1 MSNFD
6 DIFESTPQ
14 TDEFDKEA
22 WAAKK
27 KAERDEVYALTDATA
42 EAVCADGGK
51 FREYLDVQAAFRNYS
66 ATNALLILA
75 TKPDARRLGD
85 KDFWRDQG
93 VYIKRQEFGRPIK
106 IVESNGEYTRD
117 DGSIGVGLLIAPAAH
132 GGLPEIV
139 ARFPAVMNDLFHI
152 ELCGDSLK
160 TVLVLLCAYG
170 LAVGVILSS
179 RRNYRRGEEHGSAKW
194 GSARTVNRK
203 YRAAEPEDNK
213 IFTQNVRMGLDG
225 RKHRRNLNTVVVGG
239 SGAGKTR
246 FYAKPNLCQAN
257 TSFTVL
263 DPKGELLRST
273 GHLLRQKGY
282 EVRVLDL
289 LNMEKSHC
297 YNPFVYLRNDNDVQR
312 LVTNLFKS
320 TTPKGSQSN
329 DPFWDT
335 AASMLLLALIFY
347 LKYEAPPDEQNFP
360 MVMEMLRA
368 ADVREDCDE
377 YTSPLDELF
386 ERLEMRNPDHIAVKY
401 YKDYHSGSAKT
412 LKSIQITL
420 AARLEKFNLSSLA
433 ALTATDELDLPSLGE
448 KKVALFALIPDND
461 TSFNFLVSI
470 LYTQLFQQL
479 FYLADHK
486 YGGSLPVPVHFLMD
500 EFSNVSLP
508 EDFSKIL
515 AVMRSR
521 NVYVSIIL
529 QNVAALK
536 ALFEKEWES
545 ILGNCDEFLYLGGNE
560 TSTHKL
566 ISESYLGKSTID
578 TNTYGKSSGR
588 NGNYSTNY
596 QISGREL
603 LTPDEVRML
612 DNRYA
617 LLFIRGERPVMDEK
631 YDILKHPNIALTED
645 GGAAPYE
652 HGGTENAVATLSFA
666 GAAAETLYEPNE
678 PIPDYELL
686 SDEDIEALF

>member
-1 MSNFD
+1 MRHGNNTR
-6 DIFESTPQ
+6 I
-14 TDEFDKEA
+14 
-22 WAAKK
+22 
-27 KAERDEVYALTDATA
+27 L
-42 EAVCADGGK
+42 C
-51 FREYLDVQAAFRNYS
+51 
-66 ATNALLILA
+66 LIGIL
-75 TKPDARRLGD
+75 PVVWL
-85 KDFWRDQG
+85 
-93 VYIKRQEFGRPIK
+93 
-106 IVESNGEYTRD
+106 
-117 DGSIGVGLLIAPAAH
+117 GLLIAPAAS
-132 GGLPEIV
+132 GGLPGIV
-139 ARFPAVMNDLFHI
+139 ARFPAIMNHPFRI
-152 ELCGDSLK
+152 ELCEDSVK
-160 TVLVLLCAYG
+160 TVLFLLCAYG
-170 LAVGVILSS
+170 LGIGIFLSS

-194 GSARTVNRK
+194 GDAKAVNKK
-203 YRAAEPEDNK
+203 YRATKPEDNK
-213 IFTQNVRMGLDG
+213 LFTKNVRMGLDG

-246 FYAKPNLCQAN
+246 FYAKVNLCQAN
-257 TSFTVL
+257 TSFVVL
-263 DPKGELLRST
+263 DPKGELLRDT
-273 GHLLRQKGY
+273 GYLLNQKGY

-297 YNPFVYLRNDNDVQR
+297 YNPFVYLRDDNDVQR
-312 LVTNLFKS
+312 LMTNLFKS

-335 AASMLLLALIFY
+335 AASMLLLALVFY

-368 ADVREDCDE
+368 ADVREECEE
-377 YTSPLDELF
+377 YASPLDELF

-470 LYTQLFQQL
+470 LYTQIFQQL

-508 EDFSKIL
+508 DDFSKIL

-521 NVYVSIIL
+521 SVFVSIIL
-529 QNVAALK
+529 QNIAALK

-566 ISESYLGKSTID
+566 ISESYLGKATID

-617 LLFIRGERPVMDEK
+617 LLFIRGELPIMDEK
-631 YDILKHPNIALTED
+631 YDILKHPNVSLTTD
-645 GGAAPYE
+645 GNAAPYQ
-652 HGGTENAVATLSFA
+652 HGGTENAVATLSLVGVSSA
-666 GAAAETLYEPNE
+666 DIPDMEEPET
-678 PIPDYELL
+678 DYELL
-686 SDEDIEALF
+686 SDEDIEALFLI

>member
-1 MSNFD
+1 M
-6 DIFESTPQ
+6 
-14 TDEFDKEA
+14 K
-22 WAAKK
+22 
-27 KAERDEVYALTDATA
+27 
-42 EAVCADGGK
+42 
-51 FREYLDVQAAFRNYS
+51 RENNPLVLCLFG
-66 ATNALLILA
+66 IL
-75 TKPDARRLGD
+75 PVVWL
-85 KDFWRDQG
+85 
-93 VYIKRQEFGRPIK
+93 
-106 IVESNGEYTRD
+106 
-117 DGSIGVGLLIAPAAH
+117 GLLIAPAAH
-132 GGLPEIV
+132 GGLLEIV
-139 ARFPAVMNDLFHI
+139 AGFPAVVNDPFHI

-203 YRAAEPEDNK
+203 YRAAAPEDNK

-297 YNPFVYLRNDNDVQR
+297 YNPFVYLRDDNDVQR

-386 ERLEMRNPDHIAVKY
+386 ERLEMREPDHIAVKY

-521 NVYVSIIL
+521 NVFVSIIL

-596 QISGREL
+596 QFSGREL

-645 GGAAPYE
+645 GGAASYE

-666 GAAAETLYEPNE
+666 GAAAETVSAPNE
-678 PIPDYELL
+678 PTPDYELL

>member
-1 MSNFD
+1 MKNGKQ
-6 DIFESTPQ
+6 TP
-14 TDEFDKEA
+14 
-22 WAAKK
+22 
-27 KAERDEVYALTDATA
+27 VAL
-42 EAVCADGGK
+42 CLFG
-51 FREYLDVQAAFRNYS
+51 
-66 ATNALLILA
+66 IL
-75 TKPDARRLGD
+75 PVVWL
-85 KDFWRDQG
+85 
-93 VYIKRQEFGRPIK
+93 
-106 IVESNGEYTRD
+106 
-117 DGSIGVGLLIAPAAH
+117 GLLLAPAAH
-132 GGLPEIV
+132 GGLPEII
-139 ARFPAVMNDLFHI
+139 ARFPAAINSPFHI

-160 TVLVLLCAYG
+160 TVLVLLCVYG
-170 LAVGVILSS
+170 LGIGIFLSS

-194 GSARTVNRK
+194 GSAKAVNKK
-203 YRAAEPEDNK
+203 YRAANFEDNK

-225 RKHRRNLNTVVVGG
+225 RKHRRSLNTVVVGG

-257 TSFTVL
+257 TSFVVL
-263 DPKGELLRST
+263 DPKGELIRDT
-273 GHLLRQKGY
+273 GYLLKQKGY

-289 LNMEKSHC
+289 LNMERSHC
-297 YNPFVYLRNDNDVQR
+297 YNPFVYLRDDNDVQR

-347 LKYEAPPDEQNFP
+347 LKYEAPPSEQNFP

-386 ERLEMRNPDHIAVKY
+386 ERLEMKNPDHIAVKY

-433 ALTATDELDLPSLGE
+433 GLTATDELDLPSLGE

-521 NVYVSIIL
+521 QVFVSIIL
-529 QNVAALK
+529 QNISALK

-566 ISESYLGKSTID
+566 ISESYLGKATID

-588 NGNYSTNY
+588 SGNYSTNY
-596 QISGREL
+596 QITGREL
-603 LTPDEVRML
+603 MTPDEVRML

-617 LLFIRGERPVMDEK
+617 LLFIRGEPPIVDEK
-631 YDILKHPNIALTED
+631 YDILKHPNVALTTD
-645 GGAAPYE
+645 GKAKPYQ
-652 HGGTENAVATLSFA
+652 HGGTENAVATLSLA
-666 GAAAETLYEPNE
+666 GISSAVIPDMEEPET
-678 PIPDYELL
+678 DYELL
-686 SDEDIEALF
+686 SDEDIEALFFN

>member
-1 MSNFD
+1 MK
-6 DIFESTPQ
+6 
-14 TDEFDKEA
+14 KE
-22 WAAKK
+22 
-27 KAERDEVYALTDATA
+27 
-42 EAVCADGGK
+42 
-51 FREYLDVQAAFRNYS
+51 N
-66 ATNALLILA
+66 NPLIRCL
-75 TKPDARRLGD
+75 
-85 KDFWRDQG
+85 
-93 VYIKRQEFGRPIK
+93 FGILP
-106 IVESNGEYTRD
+106 V
-117 DGSIGVGLLIAPAAH
+117 VWLGLLIAPAAH

-139 ARFPAVMNDLFHI
+139 ARFPAVMNDPFRI

-170 LAVGVILSS
+170 LTVGVILSS

-203 YRAAEPEDNK
+203 YRAAAPEDNK

-282 EVRVLDL
+282 AVRVLDL

-297 YNPFVYLRNDNDVQR
+297 YNPFVYLRDDNDVQR

-368 ADVREDCDE
+368 ADVREDMDE

-486 YGGSLPVPVHFLMD
+486 YGGSLPIPVHFLMD

-521 NVYVSIIL
+521 NVFVSIIL

-612 DNRYA
+612 DNRYV

-652 HGGTENAVATLSFA
+652 HGGTEHAVATLSLA
-666 GAAAETLYEPNE
+666 GIPAEDIPDMEETE
-678 PIPDYELL
+678 PDYELL
-686 SDEDIEALF
+686 SDEDIEALFSI

>member
-1 MSNFD
+1 MK
-6 DIFESTPQ
+6 
-14 TDEFDKEA
+14 KE
-22 WAAKK
+22 
-27 KAERDEVYALTDATA
+27 
-42 EAVCADGGK
+42 
-51 FREYLDVQAAFRNYS
+51 N
-66 ATNALLILA
+66 NPLIRCL
-75 TKPDARRLGD
+75 
-85 KDFWRDQG
+85 
-93 VYIKRQEFGRPIK
+93 FGILP
-106 IVESNGEYTRD
+106 V
-117 DGSIGVGLLIAPAAH
+117 VWLGLLIAPAAH

-139 ARFPAVMNDLFHI
+139 ARLPAVMNDPFHI

-160 TVLVLLCAYG
+160 TVLILLCAYG

-203 YRAAEPEDNK
+203 YRAAAPEANK

-225 RKHRRNLNTVVVGG
+225 RKHRRNLNTGVVGG

-297 YNPFVYLRNDNDVQR
+297 YNPFVYLRDDNDVQR

-360 MVMEMLRA
+360 TVMEMLPA

-448 KKVALFALIPDND
+448 KKVALFALLPDND
-461 TSFNFLVSI
+461 TS
-470 LYTQLFQQL
+470 
-479 FYLADHK
+479 
-486 YGGSLPVPVHFLMD
+486 
-500 EFSNVSLP
+500 
-508 EDFSKIL
+508 SKIL

-521 NVYVSIIL
+521 NVFVSIIL

-666 GAAAETLYEPNE
+666 GAAAETVSAPNE